1 MLDDSAKQDLSEEVE
16 RFTNNWSDVMRLSG
30 VSAKVLTTQHADPV
44 GTVRVALQAIAGATG
59 IPMRILTGEG
69 AGQLAGNED
78 KESYNQLISDR
89 QNLVCTDWFA
99 GVYEVLERAGMLEVP
114 FEADIEWPVASALN
128 EKDQSDIHERNSIA
142 FKNVTESLGTEV
154 MQGVDRSDIFM
165 KVLDVEI
172 AIEDT
177 PIDFSEPEV
186 IEGGDPDNP
195 DDPDSP
201 DDDDEGQPN
210 LTAVS

>member
-1 MLDDSAKQDLSEEVE
+1 LDEKAKEDLSDEVE

-99 GVYEVLERAGMLEVP
+99 GVYDLLERAGMLEVP
-114 FEADIEWPVASALN
+114 FEADIKWPVASALN
-128 EKDQSDIHERNSIA
+128 EKDMADIHERESIG
-142 FKNVTESLGTEV
+142 FQNVTDALGTPV
-154 MQGVDRSDIFM
+154 MQGVDRSEVFM
-165 KVLDVEI
+165 RVLGLEI
-172 AIEDT
+172 DIED
-177 PIDFSEPEV
+177 DEVEEPVEPAS
-186 IEGGDPDNP
+186 GPPDNE
-195 DDPDSP
+195 
-201 DDDDEGQPN
+201 DEPGLQS
-210 LTAVS
+210 VQ